1 MRKQWQEWVMI
12 ALGVWLFISPFVLG
26 YGGAS
31 ALNAYYVGAGLVLFS
46 VIALV
51 KPQLWGEWVNLV
63 LGGWL
68 LVSAFLLT
76 PEGGGVAQWNHVI
89 VGVLVV
95 VDALSAVFTQPEQ
108 TKPLPPLR

>member
-12 ALGVWLFISPFVLG
+12 ALGVWLFFSPFLLG

-31 ALNAYYVGAGLVLFS
+31 ALNAYYVGPGLVLFS
-46 VIALV
+46 IVALV

-68 LVSAFLLT
+68 VVSAFVLAA
-76 PEGGGVAQWNHVI
+76 GGAAQWNHLI
-89 VGVLVV
+89 VGVLVIA
-95 VDALSAVFTQPEQ
+95 DALFAVFAQPEQ

>member
-12 ALGVWLFISPFVLG
+12 ALGVWLFISPLALG
-26 YGGAS
+26 YAGAP
-31 ALNAYYVGAGLVLFS
+31 ALNAYFVGAGLVLFS
-46 VIALV
+46 VVALV

-68 LVSAFLLT
+68 VVAAFVLT
-76 PEGGGVAQWNHVI
+76 PEGGAAQWNQLV

-95 VDALSAVFTQPEQ
+95 ADALSAVFTQPEQ
-108 TKPLPPLR
+108 TRPLPPLR